1 MGRRKFD
8 PDAYVEWLTRVPEES
23 RLQLAEMFSE
33 NEINDYDG
41 LVRFSQQVMIQVL
54 AGNIPPVAAEAASHW
69 AEIMLTSLA
78 AKKSDT
84 LSTSGDYADLV
95 TMLTSIEDDAV
106 EASYTTVEAD
116 YDEAVNG

>member
-78 AKKSDT
+78 AKKSQT

-106 EASYTTVEAD
+106 EASYTTVEAE

>member
-8 PDAYVEWLTRVPEES
+8 PDAYMEWLARVPEEG
-23 RLQLAEMFSE
+23 RMKLAEMFAE
-33 NEINDYDG
+33 YEICDYDG

-84 LSTSGDYADLV
+84 LSSSGEYTDLV

-106 EASYTTVEAD
+106 EASYTTVEAE
-116 YDEAVNG
+116 YDEAVNA

>member
-106 EASYTTVEAD
+106 EASYTTVEAE

>member
-78 AKKSDT
+78 AKKSQT

-95 TMLTSIEDDAV
+95 TMLTSIEGDAV
-106 EASYTTVEAD
+106 EASYTTVEAE